1 MQGIIWHIVGMILFG
16 SMDAVSKHLTGLL
29 PVPEILWI
37 RYLFFVSFGFIL
49 AIYLGGIRALK
60 TKIIIIQVFRGLAL
74 VAEII
79 LFTYSFRYLPLADAH
94 VMAATAPLMVLALA
108 VPILG
113 EKVGNKR
120 WMAVIIGFSG
130 LMIILRP
137 GLGDWRPILLLP
149 LLGAFGFSVYLVLT
163 RMAARYDSVGT
174 SAFYTGLVGFIVLS
188 FMIPTAW
195 QNPTTSEWGWLV
207 MASILGLC
215 AHVSIMKGLSLAEA
229 SALQPFNYI
238 VLVWAT
244 FLGFL
249 FFDDIPDLVTCLGGL
264 IIVGSGLYAWDRER
278 LQSKK
283 LVS

>member
-1 MQGIIWHIVGMILFG
+1 
-16 SMDAVSKHLTGLL
+16 
-29 PVPEILWI
+29 
-37 RYLFFVSFGFIL
+37 
-49 AIYLGGIRALK
+49 
-60 TKIIIIQVFRGLAL
+60 
-74 VAEII
+74 
-79 LFTYSFRYLPLADAH
+79 
-94 VMAATAPLMVLALA
+94 
-108 VPILG
+108 
-113 EKVGNKR
+113 
-120 WMAVIIGFSG
+120 
-130 LMIILRP
+130 
-137 GLGDWRPILLLP
+137 
-149 LLGAFGFSVYLVLT
+149 
-163 RMAARYDSVGT
+163 
-174 SAFYTGLVGFIVLS
+174 
-188 FMIPTAW
+188 MIPTAW
-195 QNPTTSEWGWLV
+195 QNPTTSEWGWLL